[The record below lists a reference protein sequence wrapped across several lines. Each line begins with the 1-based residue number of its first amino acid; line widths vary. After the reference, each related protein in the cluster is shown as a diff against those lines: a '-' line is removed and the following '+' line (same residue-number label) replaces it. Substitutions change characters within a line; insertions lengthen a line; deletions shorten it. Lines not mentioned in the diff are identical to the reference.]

1 MKAMLLLFFLLIG
14 ETISAQG
21 LVLDIDKE
29 VQRDCTE
36 SGDFIRN
43 TALGRR
49 NGMKRSF
56 ALERLD
62 GDLRSIRSLPRSLRW
77 FAQSPSDEQ
86 FLRRAVIRVF
96 DEPGDPEQFR
106 TRTISECIE
115 YKLGELPW

>member
-1 MKAMLLLFFLLIG
+1 MRLMLVLFFFMVC
-14 ETISAQG
+14 ETTSAQG
-21 LVLDIDKE
+21 LGLDIDKE

-106 TRTISECIE
+106 TSTIRECIE
-115 YKLGELPW
+115 YKLGEMPW